1 MTGDPRPSSILT
13 ERRGQTLIIT
23 LNRPEVRNAIDM
35 SVANGI
41 AGALAELDDDPGLMV
56 GVINGNGRGFCSGMD
71 LKAFLVQGEPVVEGR
86 GFAGIVERPASKPLI
101 AAIEGFA
108 LAGGLE
114 VALACDLIV
123 AAENAKL
130 GLPEVKRS
138 LIATGG
144 GLRRLP
150 RRLSFGLAL
159 ELALTGE
166 AITAERAYEAGLVNR
181 VTPAGAALD
190 TALQLAE
197 LIATNGPL
205 ALAGTKR
212 IMYEQMNWSDHDFWA
227 RQAEI
232 ARPVEA
238 SADARE
244 GSTAF
249 AEKRPPLWQGR

>member
-1 MTGDPRPSSILT
+1 MTADPSPSVLT
-13 ERRGQTLIIT
+13 ERRGRTLIIT
-23 LNRPEVRNAIDM
+23 LNRPEVRNAVNLIM
-35 SVANGI
+35 AQGI
-41 AGALAELDDDPGLMV
+41 AGALDELDASAELTT
-56 GVINGNGRGFCSGMD
+56 GVIHGNGRGFCSGMD
-71 LKAFLVQGEPVVEGR
+71 LRAFLAQGTPEVEGR
-86 GFAGIVERPASKPLI
+86 GFAGIVEKPPAKPLI

-114 VALACDLIV
+114 IALACDLIV
-123 AAENAKL
+123 AAEGAKL

-150 RRLSFGLAL
+150 RRVPFGLAL

-166 AITAERAYEAGLVNR
+166 PISAERAYEAGLVNR
-181 VTPAGAALD
+181 IAPPGAALQI
-190 TALQLAE
+190 ALELAE
-197 LIATNGPL
+197 AIATGGPL

-212 IMYEQMNWSDHDFWA
+212 IMYEGAEWSEAEFWDH
-227 RQAEI
+227 QSEI
-232 ARPVEA
+232 ALPVEA

-249 AEKRPPLWQGR
+249 AEKRPPVWQGR